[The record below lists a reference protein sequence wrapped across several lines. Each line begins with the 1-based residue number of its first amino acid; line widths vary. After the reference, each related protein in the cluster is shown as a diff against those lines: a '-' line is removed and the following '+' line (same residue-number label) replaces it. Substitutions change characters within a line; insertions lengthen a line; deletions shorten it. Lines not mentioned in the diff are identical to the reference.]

1 VLVQATRVEVWWRW
15 CSPSPLCWRFRFGF
29 AVVVR
34 LGVGWR
40 FAGGV
45 VVVLRA
51 VSWLFRLT
59 SQRCDGVSYCL
70 VQGGAAGT
78 VMYRVKAFTNI
89 FVSGNGGGG
98 PVASHSLLGAPL

>member
-1 VLVQATRVEVWWRW
+1 MRVELGGVLVQETRVEVWWRW

-45 VVVLRA
+45 VVVL
-51 VSWLFRLT
+51 
-59 SQRCDGVSYCL
+59 
-70 VQGGAAGT
+70 
-78 VMYRVKAFTNI
+78 
-89 FVSGNGGGG
+89 
-98 PVASHSLLGAPL
+98 